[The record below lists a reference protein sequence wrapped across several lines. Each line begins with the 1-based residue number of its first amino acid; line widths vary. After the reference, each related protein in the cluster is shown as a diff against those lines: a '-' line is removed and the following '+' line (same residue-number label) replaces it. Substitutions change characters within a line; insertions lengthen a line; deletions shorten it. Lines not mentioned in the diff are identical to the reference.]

1 MKDFLLKLKNKKT
14 FRASIAYTIGGYLL
28 KGLGF
33 ITVPIFA
40 RILSTSDFGIYNT
53 FLSYEAILY
62 LFISYALH
70 VSIKN
75 ARFDMGV
82 DKLDEYISNISILPL
97 FTAIILIVVANV
109 FSASLQTVF
118 GLDRLTLNLLVVYS
132 YCSGLIIL
140 YQNRLVVEYE
150 YKRYLQITYF
160 NALTNIGLSAF
171 LVCYVFNE
179 QKYMGRIIGTVV
191 PAILVTIV
199 ILYSFYKKNAP
210 RINKDHLTYG
220 LRLSVP
226 IIPHGLGQI
235 VLLSFDRIM
244 ITNLVGAAE
253 SGVYSFSYT
262 IFTMLQ
268 VTATA
273 LFSVFDPWA
282 YEKLKENKVGEL
294 RKISSLF
301 FCFLSLASIAVIV
314 IAPDV
319 IILLGSQ
326 KYADAI
332 YTTIPVMVGGLFSL
346 AYGIPAIVEYYHK
359 KTIYISIGTIGAAVI
374 NVVLNY
380 VFIPKFGYVAAAYT
394 TLFSYAMY
402 YLFHSIISYRI
413 ARFTIIPIYVLIV
426 GYGMVFVCAC
436 ITFLTLN
443 HPMVR
448 YLVLLIA
455 IMIVLGII
463 YLKRTSLLS
472 MIKDKNK

>member
-75 ARFDMGV
+75 ARFDMGL

-97 FTAIILIVVANV
+97 FTAIVLIAVVNIFATP
-109 FSASLQTVF
+109 LQAVF
-118 GLDRLTLNLLVVYS
+118 GLDRLTLNLLVIYS

-160 NALTNIGLSAF
+160 NALTNIGLSVF
-171 LVCYVFNE
+171 LVCSVFNE

-210 RINKDHLTYG
+210 RLNKDHLTYG

-319 IILLGSQ
+319 IILLGSK

-346 AYGIPAIVEYYHK
+346 AYGIPAIIEYYHK
-359 KTIYISIGTIGAAVI
+359 KTIYISIGTIGAAVV

-394 TLFSYAMY
+394 TLFSYVIY

-413 ARFTIIPIYVLIV
+413 AGFTIIPIYVLIV
-426 GYGMVFVCAC
+426 GYGVVFVCAC

-443 HPMVR
+443 HPIVR
-448 YLVLLIA
+448 YLVLLITA
-455 IMIVLGII
+455 MIALGII
-463 YLKRTSLLS
+463 YLKRNSLLS
-472 MIKDKNK
+472 MIKDKKK

>member
-40 RILSTSDFGIYNT
+40 RILSTSDFGLYNT

-75 ARFDMGV
+75 ARFDMGK
-82 DKLDEYISNISILPL
+82 DTLDEYISNISILPL
-97 FTAIILIVVANV
+97 FTTVVLIICVNI
-109 FSASLQTVF
+109 FSNPLQSMF
-118 GLDRLTLNLLVVYS
+118 GLNRLTLNLLIIYS

-140 YQNRLVVEYE
+140 FQNRLVVEYE

-160 NALTNIGLSAF
+160 NALANIGLSLF
-171 LVCYVFNE
+171 LVQNVFSE

-191 PAILVTIV
+191 PAVLVSIAILI
-199 ILYSFYKKNAP
+199 SFYKKNVP

-220 LRLSVP
+220 LKLSIP

-244 ITNLVGAAE
+244 ITNLVGVAE

-273 LFSVFDPWA
+273 LFSVFEPWA
-282 YEKLKENKVGEL
+282 YERLKENKVVEL

-301 FCFLSLASIAVIV
+301 FCFLSLATIAVIA

-319 IILLGSQ
+319 IILLGSK

-332 YTTIPVMVGGLFSL
+332 YTTIPIMVGGLFSL
-346 AYGIPAIVEYYHK
+346 AYGIPAIIEYYYK
-359 KTIYISIGTIGAAVI
+359 KTIYISLGTIGAAVV
-374 NVVLNY
+374 NVILNY
-380 VFIPKFGYVAAAYT
+380 IFIPRFGYVAAAYT
-394 TLFSYAMY
+394 TLISYALY

-413 ARFTIIPIYVLIV
+413 SRFTIIPIYVLIV
-426 GYGMVFVCAC
+426 GYGIVLVCAC

-443 HPMVR
+443 YPLVR
-448 YLVLLIA
+448 YILLLIVA
-455 IMIVLGII
+455 IIVAGVM
-463 YLKRTSLLS
+463 YLKREILFR
-472 MIKDKNK
+472 MIRDKKK

>member
-97 FTAIILIVVANV
+97 FTAIILIGVVNV

-171 LVCYVFNE
+171 LICYVFNE

-244 ITNLVGAAE
+244 ITNLVGVAE

-359 KTIYISIGTIGAAVI
+359 KTIYISIGTIGAAVV

-455 IMIVLGII
+455 IMIALGII

>member
-1 MKDFLLKLKNKKT
+1 MKDSLLKLKNKKT
-14 FRASIAYTIGGYLL
+14 IRASIAYTIGGYLL

-97 FTAIILIVVANV
+97 FTAIILIVVVNV

-199 ILYSFYKKNAP
+199 ILHSFYKKNAP

-244 ITNLVGAAE
+244 ITNLIGAAE

-282 YEKLKENKVGEL
+282 YEKLKENKIGEL

-359 KTIYISIGTIGAAVI
+359 KTIYISIGTIGAAVV

-380 VFIPKFGYVAAAYT
+380 IFIPKFGYVAAAYT

-455 IMIVLGII
+455 IMIALGII